1 MENSSIPTQQI
12 NSGNPSFLNL
22 NPKNFM
28 QFRQLII
35 LFFVL
40 IVIAALSAILFFF
53 VLSKDLDKVKMSSNT
68 PLKINT
74 ASSGS
79 GFVKPSIS
87 PDKTV
92 VLPISQNNPQVSSV
106 MFYYEI
112 ESTLKELKDIP
123 DGKQL
128 ITNID
133 DSSLPPF
140 TFTPKTGIVFLL
152 APFSFKEAQL
162 SDLKPGTKVQIILN
176 YNLKNNSWIV
186 NQVQILGETD

>member
-28 QFRQLII
+28 QFRQLLII

-112 ESTLKELKDIP
+112 ESTLKEIR
-123 DGKQL
+123 
-128 ITNID
+128 
-133 DSSLPPF
+133 
-140 TFTPKTGIVFLL
+140 
-152 APFSFKEAQL
+152 
-162 SDLKPGTKVQIILN
+162 
-176 YNLKNNSWIV
+176 
-186 NQVQILGETD
+186 